1 MNKNDEAA
9 LQVHDRSAAK
19 SRFLAAVHRYKSLLI
34 SKWWILLLG
43 PVIGLTIAFV
53 SSRVGPVSY
62 VSYGRMIVSMK
73 LNIPESSVYAEE
85 MSSFLGTQQALMQ
98 SSAVINRAYN
108 RVAAQFPN
116 LIAQPVTLKVNVQ
129 PKTSIF
135 VIQAT
140 GLDPQFTQRY
150 LQAAMEEYI
159 NLKKVMRTQTSD
171 TTVAGLTEEV
181 LRLEKDLRACDEQ
194 LADFQSSNSVVL
206 LQEQGNSAGGYLA
219 ALNQRM
225 ATMKS
230 EYDLLQTLTLD
241 QNLER
246 QPQLSGS
253 LPVSKDSGDVA
264 VSNPQRTDQ
273 DYVKAKQ
280 DIRVL
285 KSELTEL
292 GEVLK
297 PKHPKMVALN
307 EDIARRERLLGIY
320 RQQSAEELESRKQ
333 SLALQIQSMAKD
345 VKEWEVKNL
354 EISRRSAE
362 YQKIKSNSQRVQ
374 ALYDRLLQTMQTLD
388 VNKEI
393 SPESVTI
400 MESASV
406 AFADSVKSTRQ
417 IVVGGLAGLALSLL
431 VLMIINRLDD
441 RMSSFT
447 ELQMLFDEPVL
458 GQIPREHPTRKGEIV
473 GLIQPDDERHSF
485 LEAYRNLRSSLLF
498 MTESG
503 NRPKT
508 LLLTSSIPNDG
519 KSMTSANLAIIL
531 ASTGSRVL
539 LVDADLRKGAL
550 HRHFGLDAK
559 PGLTEVLAEGVPWE
573 ELVHTTK
580 YVNLSFLPRGSVTNK
595 SSEFFVAK
603 ITKQVL
609 AEASAKYDFV
619 VVDTAPVMAADDV
632 TSLAPGMDAV
642 LFVIRADHTSARV
655 ARASLDLLYH
665 RQVRVLGFVFNS
677 VSPTS
682 TDYHYYYKYRDYYHT
697 YPAAGTGQKQPGSE
711 RSHG

>member
-1 MNKNDEAA
+1 MNDEAV
-9 LQVHDRSAAK
+9 LQANDRSAAK
-19 SRFLAAVHRYKSLLI
+19 SRFLATVHRYKALLI
-34 SKWWILLLG
+34 SKWWILVLGPLLG
-43 PVIGLTIAFV
+43 FACMFISARI
-53 SSRVGPVSY
+53 GPVTYLSF
-62 VSYGRMIVSMK
+62 GRMIVSMK

-98 SSAVINRAYN
+98 SSAVINRAYS
-108 RVAAQFPN
+108 RVAAQYPN
-116 LIAQPVTLKVNVQ
+116 LSPEPVTLKVNVQ

-135 VIQAT
+135 VIQAI
-140 GLDPQFTQRY
+140 GLDPQYTQRY
-150 LQAAMEEYI
+150 LQASMEEYI

-181 LRLEKDLRACDEQ
+181 LRLEKDLRACDQQ

-225 ATMKS
+225 AGLKS

-253 LPVSKDSGDVA
+253 LPVSKDSTDTG
-264 VSNPQRTDQ
+264 SNAQHADA
-273 DYVKAKQ
+273 DYIKAKQ

-285 KSELTEL
+285 KSELAEL
-292 GEVLK
+292 GDVLK
-297 PKHPKMVALN
+297 PKHPKMIALN
-307 EDIARRERLLGIY
+307 EDIARRERLLEIY
-320 RQQSAEELESRKQ
+320 RQQSAEELETRKQ
-333 SLALQIQSMAKD
+333 SLALQIQSMEKD
-345 VKEWEVKNL
+345 VKEWEIKNL

-400 MESASV
+400 MENAST
-406 AFADSVKSTRQ
+406 AFADRTKSTKQ

-431 VLMIINRLDD
+431 VLMILNRLDD
-441 RMSSFT
+441 RMNSFT

-458 GQIPREHPTRKGEIV
+458 GQIPKERPTRKGEIV

-519 KSMTSANLAIIL
+519 KSMTSANLAITL

-550 HRHFGLDAK
+550 HRHFGLEAK
-559 PGLTEVLAEGVPWE
+559 PGLTEALAEGMSWE

-580 YVNLSFLPRGSVTNK
+580 YANLSFLPRGSVTHK
-595 SSEFFVAK
+595 SSEFFVAAV
-603 ITKQVL
+603 TKKFL

-619 VVDTAPVMAADDV
+619 IVDTAPVMAADDV
-632 TSLAPGMDAV
+632 TSLAPSIDAV
-642 LFVIRADHTSARV
+642 VFVIRADHTSARI
-655 ARASLDLLYH
+655 ARAALDLLYH

-682 TDYHYYYKYRDYYHT
+682 TDYHYYYKYRDYYNT
-697 YPAAGTGQKQPGSE
+697 YPAASPGQKQSKSE
-711 RSHG
+711 RSQG